1 MADIEVGFV
10 NVCEKFGIRALN
22 DYQREAITPF
32 VNKKTDLFINLPTG
46 YGKSLVYQALPLVFD
61 TVHGTVGHIVVVV
74 SPLVSLMEDQVDKL
88 RKLGISAVFLSD
100 IKDEEIK
107 EVDEGCFSLVYGSPE
122 AWLKNERWRKMLS
135 SDVYSAK
142 LCVIAIDEAR
152 VIKQW

>member
-22 DYQREAITPF
+22 DYQREAITQF

-61 TVHGTVGHIVVVV
+61 TVHRTVGHILVVV

-88 RKLGISAVFLSD
+88 RNLGISAVFLSD

-107 EVDEGCFSLVYGSPE
+107 EVDEGCSVSVSRY
-122 AWLKNERWRKMLS
+122 LS
-135 SDVYSAK
+135 ANDRYNIQLAGKCKS
-142 LCVIAIDEAR
+142 
-152 VIKQW
+152 

>member
-1 MADIEVGFV
+1 MI
-10 NVCEKFGIRALN
+10 
-22 DYQREAITPF
+22 
-32 VNKKTDLFINLPTG
+32 
-46 YGKSLVYQALPLVFD
+46 
-61 TVHGTVGHIVVVV
+61 V

-135 SDVYSAK
+135 SDMCTRPSCVPLQSTRLMLLNSGKRNIYTLVFTVACLYIYTCAK
-142 LCVIAIDEAR
+142 LIIY
-152 VIKQW
+152 

>member
-1 MADIEVGFV
+1 
-10 NVCEKFGIRALN
+10 
-22 DYQREAITPF
+22 
-32 VNKKTDLFINLPTG
+32 
-46 YGKSLVYQALPLVFD
+46 
-61 TVHGTVGHIVVVV
+61 
-74 SPLVSLMEDQVDKL
+74 MEDQVDKL

-107 EVDEGCFSLVYGSPE
+107 EINEGCFSLVCGSPE

-142 LCVIAIDEAR
+142 LRAIAIDEAR